1 MTTQPTRPKRMS
13 RLRLFGLFFSLP
25 LSALLIA
32 NAYSRLQERKADEHR
47 AALTQSLGSLC
58 AAASLY
64 AQENGDRLPP
74 ADTWQAALARETGPL
89 PLRLPANPGGK
100 STCIAL
106 NRALQGRRLDSIA
119 KPSQAILFFES
130 TSAGPNACD
139 ALESLVSA
147 DEARPLMFGFA
158 DGHIEEIVPATLR
171 ADVLARSQTA
181 CQPPVTPAVSGHG
194 SASAPSLHTA
204 PQNAPTAK
212 P

>member
-1 MTTQPTRPKRMS
+1 MS

-25 LSALLIA
+25 LSALLLA

-58 AAASLY
+58 AVASLY
-64 AQENGDRLPP
+64 AQENGNRLPP
-74 ADTWQAALARETGPL
+74 ADTWQTALTRETGPL
-89 PLRLPANPGGK
+89 PLRLPAAPGGK
-100 STCIAL
+100 STCIAM
-106 NRALQGRRLDSIA
+106 NRVLQGRRLDRIA

-147 DEARPLMFGFA
+147 DEARPLVFGFA
-158 DGHIEEIVPATLR
+158 DGHIEEIVPATRR
-171 ADVLARSQTA
+171 ADIVARSQA
-181 CQPPVTPAVSGHG
+181 ASQPPVTPAASAHT
-194 SASAPSLHTA
+194 SASIPSPHTA
-204 PQNAPTAK
+204 PQNAPASR